1 GLQLRFQVAR
11 RPRAG
16 ELARGRG
23 IRAPGH
29 AIEEKKILAARAR
42 GIAWPP
48 CARRNEQKKKQ
59 AAGPIHRPHR
69 MTFLR
74 GPDLHSTPKARK
86 SELFIVSTCKTKLA
100 SFLHVAATSGARI
113 RRTCGPALGYGYAR
127 TAGRHDRRD
136 PRRRVRQHYRPG
148 IPDPIADPAPTTPQ
162 GFDAHMR
169 V

>member
-48 CARRNEQKKKQ
+48 CARRNEQKKKR

-74 GPDLHSTPKARK
+74 GPDLHSTPEARK
-86 SELFIVSTCKTKLA
+86 SELFIVSTCKIVRRSLLLSCTPLRRRAAAAVVLA
-100 SFLHVAATSGARI
+100 VQRSDTDYARVGGRAGADHAARI
-113 RRTCGPALGYGYAR
+113 RR
-127 TAGRHDRRD
+127 
-136 PRRRVRQHYRPG
+136 
-148 IPDPIADPAPTTPQ
+148 
-162 GFDAHMR
+162 
-169 V
+169 